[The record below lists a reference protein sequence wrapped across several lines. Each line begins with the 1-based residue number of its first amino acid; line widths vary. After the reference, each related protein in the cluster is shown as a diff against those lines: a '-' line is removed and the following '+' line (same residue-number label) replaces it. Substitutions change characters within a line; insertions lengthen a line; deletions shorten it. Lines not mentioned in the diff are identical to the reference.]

1 MTRSPLPGWRYC
13 LADCDPTAPKNG
25 SWGKSLPRTSI
36 RARSPPK
43 EPNRQ
48 LFTRHIRGGLLLAIS
63 LRHLDTAQLP
73 VTMLPLVELQAATTG
88 RSTFVLDEGAPCT
101 SPPTMAKVS
110 IARTAIIIVTN
121 PNRRK

>member
-1 MTRSPLPGWRYC
+1 MALLSRGLRSHSSQERKLGTIATP
-13 LADCDPTAPKNG
+13 
-25 SWGKSLPRTSI
+25 SI

-101 SPPTMAKVS
+101 SPPTMAKAS

>member
-1 MTRSPLPGWRYC
+1 VALLSRGLRSHSSQERKLGKIATPHVYQG
-13 LADCDPTAPKNG
+13 PKP
-25 SWGKSLPRTSI
+25 S
-36 RARSPPK
+36 K

-88 RSTFVLDEGAPCT
+88 RSTLVLDEGALCT

>member
-1 MTRSPLPGWRYC
+1 MALLSRGLRSHSSQERKLGTIATP
-13 LADCDPTAPKNG
+13 
-25 SWGKSLPRTSI
+25 SI

-88 RSTFVLDEGAPCT
+88 RSTLVLEGVPCT
-101 SPPTMAKVS
+101 SPPTMAKAS